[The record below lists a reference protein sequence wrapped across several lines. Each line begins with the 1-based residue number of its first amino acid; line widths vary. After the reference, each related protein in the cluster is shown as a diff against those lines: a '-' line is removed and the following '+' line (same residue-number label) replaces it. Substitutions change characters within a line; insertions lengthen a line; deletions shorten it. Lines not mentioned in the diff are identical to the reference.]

1 MVATKASI
9 GYGTVVKVGSGGD
22 FDSPDTF
29 ITLAEVIEV
38 TPPNMQTDDVD
49 ATHFSSP
56 NRTREYIAG
65 LIEPGEASIVMNRID
80 GSATEVL
87 LMGLQSSGLPRT
99 WVIVWP
105 NETTWSFLG
114 LVKGYEA
121 TSPIDDRMTATCT
134 IKVAGAQT
142 ITIPSPSA

>member
-1 MVATKASI
+1 MAPTKASI
-9 GYGTVVKVGSGGD
+9 GYGTTVKVGSGD
-22 FDSPDTF
+22 TPDSPDTYTF
-29 ITLAEVIEV
+29 IQEVIEV

-49 ATHFSSP
+49 ATHFTSP
-56 NRTREYIAG
+56 NRTREYIPG

-80 GSATEVL
+80 GSATETL
-87 LMGLQSSGLPRT
+87 LLSLQTSGALRT
-99 WVIVWP
+99 WVITWP

-121 TSPIDDRMTATCT
+121 TSPIDDRMTATAT

-142 ITIPSPSA
+142 VSIPSPSA